1 MDTIALT
8 NFMRRDEKTNR
19 FFKGVMPR
27 DFLPAQLEK
36 KGLYVINLA
45 TSTDPSGG
53 THWVLISTL
62 SDFFSAYVCS
72 LGTKPIHKNVLDS
85 LFSVND
91 IIVYNDFKNQ
101 GDLATTC
108 AWHTIWT
115 SAMLA
120 RGHNL
125 LSIMTDF
132 YTNQQYLNW
141 LPLLS
146 L

>member
-85 LFSVND
+85 LFSGDYFVLES
-91 IIVYNDFKNQ
+91 YFKIFSWCKYSNV
-101 GDLATTC
+101 LISTVFSF
-108 AWHTIWT
+108 IE
-115 SAMLA
+115 LYL
-120 RGHNL
+120 RILNI
-125 LSIMTDF
+125 LS
-132 YTNQQYLNW
+132 
-141 LPLLS
+141 
-146 L
+146 